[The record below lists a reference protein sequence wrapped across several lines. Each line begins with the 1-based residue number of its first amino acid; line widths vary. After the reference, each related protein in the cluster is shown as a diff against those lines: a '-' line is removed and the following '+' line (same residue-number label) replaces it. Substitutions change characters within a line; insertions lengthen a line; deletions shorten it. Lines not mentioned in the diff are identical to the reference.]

1 MSLPQTETQNPKAE
15 LDAVVEAIR
24 SHDRFLVTTHE
35 NPDGDALGSILAMK
49 LALEQLGKDAFLYLS
64 GIISLPS
71 EYAFMDLAAVSRELP
86 ADAAERVVLALDCAN
101 ERRLGPDP
109 SFVARSPLVVDIDH
123 HHDNSLFGQINLIV
137 ADASST
143 GEILY
148 DLFGELGV
156 ELTPEIAEALYIA
169 LVTDTGRFQ
178 YTNTTPKA
186 LRIAAHLVEAGAN
199 VHQVFQDVYENV
211 AFAKLKLLAR
221 ALESARVYEGGRVIV
236 ADLERGDFAAAGAEE
251 PFAEGIIDFLRSV
264 EGAEIVALIRE
275 PPTQNGPT
283 RRVSLRTRG
292 TGIDVSAIARKSGGG
307 GHRQAAG
314 FSSESSTDEIVDFI
328 RREFLEQSSSS
339 S

>member
-109 SFVARSPLVVDIDH
+109 SFVERSPLVVDIDH

-236 ADLERGDFAAAGAEE
+236 ADLQRGDFAAAGAEE

>member
-1 MSLPQTETQNPKAE
+1 MSLPQTETKTPE

-35 NPDGDALGSILAMK
+35 NPDGDALGSILAMR
-49 LALEQLGKDAFLYLS
+49 LGLEQLGKDGYLYLS
-64 GIISLPS
+64 GIIPLPH
-71 EYAFMDLAAVSRELP
+71 EYAFMHLDGLSRDLP
-86 ADAAERVVLALDCAN
+86 GDAGERVVLALDCAN
-101 ERRLGPDP
+101 VRRLGPDP
-109 SFVARSPLVVDIDH
+109 SFVEKAPLVLDIDH
-123 HHDNSLFGQINLIV
+123 HHDNTLFGHVNLV
-137 ADASST
+137 VGQASST

-148 DLFGELGV
+148 DLFRELGV
-156 ELTPEIAEALYIA
+156 TTTPEIAEALYIA

-186 LRIAAHLVEAGAN
+186 LRIAAELVEAGAN

-221 ALESARVYEGGRVIV
+221 ALEKARVYEGGRLIV
-236 ADLERGDFAAAGAEE
+236 ADLDRSDFAAAGAEE
-251 PFAEGIIDFLRSV
+251 PFAEGIIDYLRAV

-292 TGIDVSAIARKSGGG
+292 TAVDVSAIARKSGGG

-314 FSSESSTDEIVDFI
+314 FSSEDSTDEIVDFI
-328 RREFLEQSSSS
+328 RREFLAQAQEAR
-339 S
+339 

>member
-1 MSLPQTETQNPKAE
+1 MSLPQTETRTPE
-15 LDAVVEAIR
+15 VDAVVEAIR

-35 NPDGDALGSILAMK
+35 NPDGDALGSVLAMK

-64 GIISLPS
+64 GSIPLPS
-71 EYAFMDLAAVSRELP
+71 EYDFMNLGELSRTP
-86 ADAAERVVLALDCAN
+86 PDDAAERVLLALDCAN
-101 ERRLGPDP
+101 ARRLGPDEA
-109 SFVARSPLVVDIDH
+109 VVENAPLVVDIDH
-123 HHDNSLFGQINLIV
+123 HHDNSRFGQVNLIV
-137 ADASST
+137 PDASST

-148 DLFGELGV
+148 DLFRELGV
-156 ELTPEIAEALYIA
+156 EITPEIAEALYIA
-169 LVTDTGRFQ
+169 VVTDTGRFQ
-178 YTNTTPKA
+178 YTNTSPKA
-186 LRIAAHLVEAGAN
+186 LRMAAELVEAGAN

-292 TGIDVSAIARKSGGG
+292 EGIDVSAIARKSGGG

-314 FSSESSTDEIVDFI
+314 FSSEASTDEIVDFI
-328 RREFLEQSSSS
+328 RREFLEQARNGD
-339 S
+339 

>member
-71 EYAFMDLAAVSRELP
+71 EYAFMDLGAVSRELP

-109 SFVARSPLVVDIDH
+109 SFVERSPLVVDIDH

>member
-15 LDAVVEAIR
+15 LEAVVEAIR

-71 EYAFMDLAAVSRELP
+71 EYAFMDLGAVSRELP
-86 ADAAERVVLALDCAN
+86 ADADERVVLALDCAN
-101 ERRLGPDP
+101 ERRLGPDS
-109 SFVARSPLVVDIDH
+109 SFVERSPLVVDIDH
-123 HHDNSLFGQINLIV
+123 HHDNSRFGQINLIV

-236 ADLERGDFAAAGAEE
+236 ADLERADFAAAGAEE